1 MSKEK
6 SQSPQPEKRVA
17 KGKGPVL
24 PPDDLLALSP
34 VWFTEEDLTE
44 IDRGGED
51 SRRQGKG
58 EPSHYQ
64 KK

>member
-1 MSKEK
+1 MSDEK
-6 SQSPQPEKRVA
+6 SQSPQLEKKVA

-34 VWFTEEDLTE
+34 VWFTEADQTE
-44 IDRGGED
+44 MDRGGGD
-51 SRRQGKG
+51 PRRQGKG